1 MADPRTFTLIGEFKD
16 GITPELEKINKQ
28 LANLKASF
36 AGVGNRKN
44 TGFRGATKE
53 IGKLVS
59 AHKNLADSVKQVRT
73 ELLSTVSVLKQYRS
87 EMGKAAAANRAFQKS
102 GGSLG
107 SSAFAKNMRSANQE
121 AQAYLRTL
129 KQINAQG
136 GSAPRMARM
145 PRGGGGA
152 GGGRGGRSGGGRG
165 GGGEAFGTGSNF
177 HMGAFAFGSTIG
189 QGLSQPIETAVF
201 AGFNMGVNLLQKS
214 FSYIAGAFAERVK
227 DEMGDLSAAGGYYSI
242 AKRQKD
248 PFVKTLQQAVDFTQ
262 ETNSVLAKL
271 ASSLP
276 GDTQDYVEVSK
287 RVGDSIARLVTANE
301 KGAMAYA
308 QKLRQGQE
316 EIYKAPV
323 DAKSTMQ
330 ILIGEITKKTVMA
343 GFGGS
348 AGAGGQRGPHG
359 LPALMERML
368 TDESISEAKL
378 NKYAA
383 IFGDPKI
390 SSAIGRYMP
399 KLKAAGPD
407 MLKRFQVLN
416 EMYDEI
422 VPPEMIAAMRNSM
435 AGMMEAFRSAFVNP
449 EIGFLGIGRKLK
461 AFAPK
466 LNLYG
471 QYINEA
477 GEVVETA
484 ALAAKADIGIYEM
497 FRDIIANFGAALMPI
512 IDNLTLLWDPMREIG
527 ESLKG
532 AREYSVKFLKWFRN
546 YNAGIQ
552 KYAETLEGAD
562 KEKILSTRNLR
573 ASMATI
579 NNMFR
584 SMGIFGD
591 AKFLEFAKQIKDPNI
606 DLGKVMSGL
615 AETFF
620 SSDAA
625 KKLGEFVGTLL
636 GTILKQIAT
645 ATGFFSKRLK
655 GDKLGAGFS
664 AAFEKAGGIKALKDI
679 FKDIY
684 LLLFEAL
691 KMAVQAIPPQAFVLA
706 GTALLLQAAIRAVT
720 MEFGQKLAS
729 WIHSLGD
736 TMVGDKNLKRGGGG
750 MFGPTAAMQSRR
762 RRMSAGMRRKAAN
775 MKVDMLDE
783 AAYNLS
789 GSRAGRGMLGAGRM
803 GLGGVG
809 KIGKLARGV
818 GKFVPGGAV
827 ASGAIDMGIALASG
841 ENFGKAAAGALGTV
855 IGGAAGSIFGP
866 AGTLIGSIAG
876 GAIADGL
883 YNATVGQSEAAKKQ
897 LEAANKQVEAA
908 GGAALD
914 KYGDLGKN
922 LGGVEALSQAL
933 GGGAGL
939 KAYID
944 KQLKSGSMTAQQAKE
959 YTVLAQQMTSLNTTT
974 AGVAAAQAKY
984 DTAVQLG
991 TKEQGLL
998 ATKLKEAKDKQTV
1011 AIGEINKGWMAMTAE
1026 SQKLILSAS
1035 RNLAIAINQGADGLP
1050 VRGPRGGYTSQTPGA
1065 TTKSELMGGVGA
1077 NLPPV
1082 VPGVGPGRYVTVDR
1096 SGRQVWVADPK
1107 YKGGLGD
1114 AISKEIRMKPSGS
1127 NLVIANSSETVI
1139 PAAGGNGVGELI
1151 NVFRNGFAVMV
1162 DTYKTAQ
1169 QTLLTT
1175 IKTNHTSEIANL
1187 NKLNT
1192 TINQKLTTPS
1202 MGGLGGGAI
1211 GGGVDAFTGMASK
1224 YGLQLTS
1231 GYRPGDPGWHGA
1243 NRARDFSNG
1252 TGPTPQMM
1260 QFAQFLAN
1268 TYGSNL
1274 KELIYTPLGFSIKNG
1289 QKVAPYAQ
1297 GAHYNHVHVAYA
1309 TGYGMPF
1316 QTAEAA
1322 MQYERAMIPGS
1333 LKVASITANSGE
1345 NFGGGSTFNNTIT
1358 IQQQPGQDPE
1368 QLAAIV
1374 VAKMGEW
1381 VSDARSSSI
1390 FV

>member
-28 LANLKASF
+28 LAALKTSF
-36 AGVGNRKN
+36 AGVGSRKN
-44 TGFRGATKE
+44 TGFRGATRE

-59 AHKNLADSVKQVRT
+59 AHKNLADSVKQVKT
-73 ELLSTVSVLKQYRS
+73 ELQSTVSVLRQYRS

-102 GGSLG
+102 GGNLG
-107 SSAFAKNMRSANQE
+107 SSAFAKNMRAANQE
-121 AQAYLRTL
+121 AQAYLKTL
-129 KQINAQG
+129 KQISAQG
-136 GSAPRMARM
+136 GGAPRMAGM
-145 PRGGGGA
+145 PRGGG

-165 GGGEAFGTGSNF
+165 GGREAFGTGSNF

-189 QGLSQPIETAVF
+189 QGLSQPIETAIF

-262 ETNSVLAKL
+262 ETNSVLARL

-308 QKLRQGQE
+308 QKLRKDQE
-316 EIYKAPV
+316 DTYKAPV

-368 TDESISEAKL
+368 TDQDISEAKL

-399 KLKAAGPD
+399 KLNAAGGD

-435 AGMMEAFRSAFVNP
+435 AGMMEAFRSAFINP

-461 AFAPK
+461 EFAPK

-471 QYINEA
+471 QYINKA
-477 GEVVETA
+477 GDVVETA
-484 ALAAKADIGIYEM
+484 AEAAKADIGIYEM

-512 IDNLTLLWDPMREIG
+512 IDNLTLLWDPMKEIG

-552 KYAETLEGAD
+552 EYAKDLGKAD
-562 KEKILSTRNLR
+562 KEKVLSTRNLR

-579 NNMFR
+579 NNMFA
-584 SMGIFGD
+584 SMGVYGD
-591 AKFLEFAKQIKDPNI
+591 AKFLEIAKQIKDPNV

-636 GTILKQIAT
+636 GTVLTQIAK

-684 LLLFEAL
+684 ILLFEAL
-691 KMAVQAIPPQAFVLA
+691 KLAVKSIPPEAFVLA
-706 GTALLLQAAIRAVT
+706 GTALLLRASIRAVT
-720 MEFGQKLAS
+720 MEFGQKMAT

-736 TMVGDKNLKRGGGG
+736 IMMSDKNLKRGGGG
-750 MFGPTAAMQSRR
+750 KKTAPSKSSGAPFLHGRSSGVQGAAKSASFRAIPSRIPGFAHTALPGADRGIGGLVAPGRAPEIRKPLTKPSFGMLSKLKGKG
-762 RRMSAGMRRKAAN
+762 AGMIMAGMVTLSTQAPALAKAGKLLLSIGKSLPVLGVALAGLDFVSRK
-775 MKVDMLDE
+775 
-783 AAYNLS
+783 
-789 GSRAGRGMLGAGRM
+789 GAGQSNLEAGGGAVGA
-803 GLGGVG
+803 GLGG
-809 KIGKLARGV
+809 
-818 GKFVPGGAV
+818 
-827 ASGAIDMGIALASG
+827 
-841 ENFGKAAAGALGTV
+841 
-855 IGGAAGSIFGP
+855 
-866 AGTLIGSIAG
+866 IAG
-876 GAIADGL
+876 GGLGSALGPVGTVAGGILGSWLGDWLGSNLGKALENAGPALSNAWKGFTDWFKNLPYNLGFAIGYAKVQLAAAWEGFVNWVKSIPGWASATFNSVIASL
-883 YNATVGQSEAAKKQ
+883 RTLATNAWNTIKSIFSGNGIDWGSLARQLGDKIRGVVAGAIGWIKGVWTDFTKGFAAGEAA
-897 LEAANKQVEAA
+897 AANNNKPKPQGKGNAKA
-908 GGAALD
+908 KGSDHPFTGS
-914 KYGDLGKN
+914 LG
-922 LGGVEALSQAL
+922 QAVN
-933 GGGAGL
+933 
-939 KAYID
+939 Y
-944 KQLKSGSMTAQQAKE
+944 E
-959 YTVLAQQMTSLNTTT
+959 
-974 AGVAAAQAKY
+974 
-984 DTAVQLG
+984 
-991 TKEQGLL
+991 
-998 ATKLKEAKDKQTV
+998 
-1011 AIGEINKGWMAMTAE
+1011 MA
-1026 SQKLILSAS
+1026 
-1035 RNLAIAINQGADGLP
+1035 N
-1050 VRGPRGGYTSQTPGA
+1050 
-1065 TTKSELMGGVGA
+1065 
-1077 NLPPV
+1077 
-1082 VPGVGPGRYVTVDR
+1082 
-1096 SGRQVWVADPK
+1096 
-1107 YKGGLGD
+1107 
-1114 AISKEIRMKPSGS
+1114 KPSGS
-1127 NLVIANSSETVI
+1127 NLVVANSSEMVI
-1139 PAAGGNGVGELI
+1139 PAAEGYGVRELI
-1151 NVFRNGFAVMV
+1151 NVFRSGFAVMV
-1162 DTYKTAQ
+1162 DTYRTAQ

-1202 MGGLGGGAI
+1202 IGGLGGGAV

-1231 GYRPGDPGWHGA
+1231 GYRPGDPGWHGS

-1252 TGPTPQMM
+1252 NGPTPQML
-1260 QFAQFLAN
+1260 QFAQFLASN
-1268 TYGSNL
+1268 YGSNL
-1274 KELIYTPLGFSIKNG
+1274 KELIYTPLGFSIRNG
-1289 QKVAPYAQ
+1289 QRVAAYAQ
-1297 GAHYNHVHVAYA
+1297 AAHNNHVHVAYA
-1309 TGYGMPF
+1309 NGLGNPAF
-1316 QTAEAA
+1316 FSSQSDA
-1322 MQYERAMIPGS
+1322 MSWERSMMPGS
-1333 LKVASITANSGE
+1333 VKVGSITGNSSEG
-1345 NFGGGSTFNNTIT
+1345 FGGGSTFNNTIT
-1358 IQQQPGQDPE
+1358 IQQQPGQDSE

>member
-28 LANLKASF
+28 LATLKTNF
-36 AGVGNRKN
+36 AGVGSRKN
-44 TGFRGATKE
+44 TGFRGATRE

-59 AHKNLADSVKQVRT
+59 AHKNLADSVKQVKT
-73 ELLSTVSVLKQYRS
+73 ELQSTVSVLRQYRS

-102 GGSLG
+102 GGNLG
-107 SSAFAKNMRSANQE
+107 SSAFAKNMRAANQE

-129 KQINAQG
+129 KQISAQG
-136 GSAPRMARM
+136 GRAPRMAGM
-145 PRGGGGA
+145 PRGGG

-189 QGLSQPIETAVF
+189 QGLSQPIETAIF

-262 ETNSVLAKL
+262 ETNSVLARL

-316 EIYKAPV
+316 DIYKAPV

-368 TDESISEAKL
+368 TDQNISEAKL

-399 KLKAAGPD
+399 KLNAAGGD
-407 MLKRFQVLN
+407 MLKRFQILN

-435 AGMMEAFRSAFVNP
+435 AGMMEAFRSAFMNP

-484 ALAAKADIGIYEM
+484 AEAAKADIGIYEM

-512 IDNLTLLWDPMREIG
+512 IDNLTLLWDPMKEIG

-552 KYAETLEGAD
+552 KYAETLGEAD
-562 KEKILSTRNLR
+562 KEKVLSTRNLR

-584 SMGIFGD
+584 SMGVFGD
-591 AKFLEFAKQIKDPNI
+591 AKFLEFAKQIKDPNV

-636 GTILKQIAT
+636 GTVLKQIAT

-684 LLLFEAL
+684 ILLFEAL
-691 KMAVQAIPPQAFVLA
+691 KLAVQAIPPQAFVLA

-729 WIHSLGD
+729 WIHSLGG
-736 TMVGDKNLKRGGGG
+736 TMMGDKNLKRGGGG
-750 MFGPTAAMQSRR
+750 GGMFGPTTAMQSWRR
-762 RRMSAGMRRKAAN
+762 KQRAGMRRKAAN
-775 MKVDMLDE
+775 MRVDMLDE

-789 GSRAGRGMLGAGRM
+789 GSRAGRGLLGAGRA
-803 GLGGVG
+803 GRARLGAVG
-809 KIGKLARGV
+809 RLAKGV

-827 ASGAIDMGIALASG
+827 AAGAINTATSLAMGEGI
-841 ENFGKAAAGALGTV
+841 GKSVTTGLTTIIGGALGSAFGPMGT
-855 IGGAAGSIFGP
+855 IAGS
-866 AGTLIGSIAG
+866 TIGSYAG
-876 GAIADGL
+876 GML
-883 YNATVGQSEAAKKQ
+883 YDSLAGIFDPSVAAQNQAAEIQKMAAANQLKASQIRDVTGTNIPFAFDSQKLQAVLRLINIGKPIPGEQQALVALLKQKNIDLTAFNNATKI
-897 LEAANKQVEAA
+897 LENQKER
-908 GGAALD
+908 L
-914 KYGDLGKN
+914 
-922 LGGVEALSQAL
+922 ALSFTPGSEQFKKAL
-933 GGGAGL
+933 KPYQDVVNNA
-939 KAYID
+939 
-944 KQLKSGSMTAQQAKE
+944 
-959 YTVLAQQMTSLNTTT
+959 
-974 AGVAAAQAKY
+974 
-984 DTAVQLG
+984 
-991 TKEQGLL
+991 
-998 ATKLKEAKDKQTV
+998 ATKLKTSQSAFDAAFAKLPAATTQAIVTKIGNMTTGQIEAAIARKIQQIEVTANTNARNQAILDAGGRPGIIPRSKAELDKQAAV
-1011 AIGEINKGWMAMTAE
+1011 
-1026 SQKLILSAS
+1026 
-1035 RNLAIAINQGADGLP
+1035 D
-1050 VRGPRGGYTSQTPGA
+1050 
-1065 TTKSELMGGVGA
+1065 KSF
-1077 NLPPV
+1077 
-1082 VPGVGPGRYVTVDR
+1082 GRY
-1096 SGRQVWVADPK
+1096 GF
-1107 YKGGLGD
+1107 YKGGLGS
-1114 AISKEIRMKPSGS
+1114 AISSELKHKPSGS
-1127 NLVIANSSETVI
+1127 HLLIANSSETVI

-1202 MGGLGGGAI
+1202 IGGLGGGAV

-1231 GYRPGDPGWHGA
+1231 GYRPGDPGWHGS

-1260 QFAQFLAN
+1260 QFAQFLASN
-1268 TYGSNL
+1268 YGSNL

-1297 GAHYNHVHVAYA
+1297 GSHYNHVHVAYA

-1316 QTAEAA
+1316 QTAQAA
-1322 MQYERAMIPGS
+1322 MQYERAMTPGS